1 MRHKAVQALIFVAA
15 GVSLAGCN
23 VTSDVGGLF
32 SGKSDRAEAR
42 GDMPPPSSTEVT
54 GSVAPRKDADAA
66 HEALAFEP
74 ARRDP
79 APAIPT
85 PADAAPVNAAPVNA
99 APVLPGADGKDEIS
113 RGRAYFRAGNFA
125 EAELSFDRAARLNPR
140 DAEAWLGLAACYDR
154 MRRFEL
160 ADRAYV
166 RAVSIKGTTA
176 EILNN
181 QGFSYLLR
189 GDLPR
194 ARNML
199 AAAQKKD
206 PANQYVQN
214 NLQMLEQKERGSKV
228 Q

>member
-1 MRHKAVQALIFVAA
+1 MRRKAVQTLVIVAA
-15 GVSLAGCN
+15 SVSLAGCN

-32 SGKSDRAEAR
+32 SGRSDRAEAR
-42 GDMPPPSSTEVT
+42 GDMPPPPSSTEVT
-54 GSVAPRKDADAA
+54 GSITARNSAEPSRDATPQ
-66 HEALAFEP
+66 EP
-74 ARRDP
+74 ARREP
-79 APAIPT
+79 APQVSA
-85 PADAAPVNAAPVNA
+85 PAA
-99 APVLPGADGKDEIS
+99 APVLPGADGKDDVS
-113 RGRAYFRAGNFA
+113 RGRALFRAGNFA
-125 EAELSFDRAARLNPR
+125 ESELAFDRAAKMNPR
-140 DAEAWLGLAACYDR
+140 DPEAWLGLAACYDR

-166 RAVSIKGTTA
+166 RAVAINGTTA

-189 GDLPR
+189 GDLNR

-199 AAAQKKD
+199 TAAQKKD

-214 NLQMLEQKERGSKV
+214 NLQMLDEKERTTKV